1 MMKYVIACTV
11 GLLLVMGF
19 GFQASADNPQP
30 QTVVVYPMIFVNG
43 TDGAHDISVKYLH
56 SILTKTYL
64 VQIPE
69 DKATFTWV
77 KVMHNDPPTSKSG
90 MPPNKELLKLG
101 VKLNADW
108 VIAVRERWHTRSIWV
123 GFGPKTKSDCYVDMK
138 IIHVRNA
145 EIVRDAKNIDGND
158 TARDDP
164 LKDAGA
170 ILLTPFITTVSG
182 GPKTPHEQKAAVNAI
197 GKAISPWVKTMSQT
211 KKIE

>member
-1 MMKYVIACTV
+1 MKNVIACTV

-19 GFQASADNPQP
+19 GFQAYADNPQP
-30 QTVVVYPMIFVNG
+30 QTVVVYPMIFANG
-43 TDGAHDISVKYLH
+43 TNGAHEIAVKYLH
-56 SILTKTYL
+56 SILTKIYL

-77 KVMHNDPPTSKSG
+77 KVMHNDPPTPTTG
-90 MPPNKELLKLG
+90 MPSNKELLKLG
-101 VKLNADW
+101 VKLTADW

-145 EIVRDAKNIDGND
+145 EIVRDVKNIDGND

-182 GPKTPHEQKAAVNAI
+182 GPKTPHEQKAAENAL

-211 KKIE
+211 RKIE